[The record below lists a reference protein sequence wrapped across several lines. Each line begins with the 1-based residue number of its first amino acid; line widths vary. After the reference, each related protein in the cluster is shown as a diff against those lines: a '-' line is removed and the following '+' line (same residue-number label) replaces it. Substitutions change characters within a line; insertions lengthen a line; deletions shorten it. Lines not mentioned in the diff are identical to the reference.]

1 MPSVQGAFKQKSSK
15 SLEQEIF
22 LLHQF
27 FLVAKINTAPKF
39 SNSIVLLLDVA
50 LARQMQY
57 SFANSNILYQIPMCI
72 VCWTVML
79 FAAHA
84 Y

>member
-27 FLVAKINTAPKF
+27 FLVAKINTTKF
-39 SNSIVLLLDVA
+39 SNSIVV
-50 LARQMQY
+50 LANKIHCVI
-57 SFANSNILYQIPMCI
+57 AN
-72 VCWTVML
+72 
-79 FAAHA
+79 
-84 Y
+84 